1 MLQLGLT
8 GGLGSGKTFV
18 GQTLEG
24 YGCHLIQSDAVGH
37 EVLLPGGEAYEPVVQ
52 EFGREILL
60 DDGAIDRRKLA
71 AAVFDRPE
79 RLERLNQLV
88 HPAVRSRQEK
98 AMQELR
104 QTDSDGIVVVEAA
117 ILVETGSYKK
127 FDRLIVVVCRLEQQI
142 ERAMKRG
149 MSLEEVESRLKRQLP
164 NEEKVRVADYV
175 IDSSSSKEETAA
187 QVRAVYEELRSIQV

>member
-1 MLQLGLT
+1 MLQIGLT

-24 YGCHLIQSDAVGH
+24 YGCHLIQSDSVGH
-37 EVLLPGGEAYEPVVQ
+37 EVLLPGGEAYEPVVR
-52 EFGREILL
+52 EFGKEILAE
-60 DDGAIDRRKLA
+60 DGSIDRRKLA

-98 AMQELR
+98 AIEALR
-104 QTDSDGIVVVEAA
+104 RTDPDGIVVVEAA

-127 FDRLIVVVCRLEQQI
+127 FDRLIVVVCRLDQQI

-149 MSLEEVESRLKRQLP
+149 MSLEEVEARLKRQLP
-164 NEEKVRVADYV
+164 NEEKMRVADYV
-175 IDSSSSKEETAA
+175 IDSSRSKEETAE
-187 QVRAVYEELRSIQV
+187 QVRAVYEGLRSIQV